1 MHSLVL
7 NDDFC
12 AMEGCEETEQRLGS
26 VEEDCE
32 ESELMLG
39 LEVALQEMMPRLG
52 SVEDCEATETR
63 LGDTE
68 EGMEPR
74 LGSVEVDCEANEA
87 RLGLQEA
94 VDESELRLGLILVVA
109 AEQSLEEVLYVRVD
123 D

>member
-12 AMEGCEETEQRLGS
+12 ALEGCEETEQRLGSGS

-94 VDESELRLGLILVVA
+94 VDESELRLGLRLVVV
-109 AEQSLEEVLYVRVD
+109 AE
-123 D
+123 